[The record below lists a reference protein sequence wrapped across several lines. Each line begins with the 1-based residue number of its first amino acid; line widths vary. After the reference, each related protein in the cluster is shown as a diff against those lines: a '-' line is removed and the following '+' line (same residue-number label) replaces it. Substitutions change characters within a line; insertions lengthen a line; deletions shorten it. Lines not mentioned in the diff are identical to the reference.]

1 MRRTVL
7 VSALLL
13 TAFPAYALPVT
24 STDVCVEI
32 RDAAVCVMAEPKC
45 HWSGEERDCLDGP
58 APPQDACIVHSS
70 ESICSV
76 STLGCVWREGK
87 GCTAKAK

>member
-1 MRRTVL
+1 MNTLFL
-7 VSALLL
+7 VAAASCIA
-13 TAFPAYALPVT
+13 TAAYALPVT

-70 ESICSV
+70 EAICSV
-76 STLGCVWREGK
+76 STLGCVWSEVK